1 MVVIKCLFGEVK
13 ELCMLDMG
21 LGTCQ
26 RDFETMSDD
35 EYEDWLWEDE
45 EMVQDMEVLEV
56 LDDDSEEANILI
68 MGVGQPGMGNR

>member
-1 MVVIKCLFGEVK
+1 
-13 ELCMLDMG
+13 
-21 LGTCQ
+21 
-26 RDFETMSDD
+26 MSDD

-68 MGVGQPGMGNR
+68 MGVGQPGMGNH